1 MTKDNLLP
9 TDMFYLFSFVLF
21 VLLFLLKICCNLFT
35 YSGLKIYIIYPI
47 IKFIRLN
54 SKRTKQFSMTRLLTL
69 GLLLFM
75 VFFYLF
81 ISEFS
86 GAVRQLTRGIC
97 QKMTL
102 HHLKQRLER
111 TLYLEFLVCTYVTM
125 NLTIYLASILISY
138 QKNCLATR
146 PLLIFFLNIF
156 NIL

>member
-1 MTKDNLLP
+1 MICFTYFRLCC
-9 TDMFYLFSFVLF
+9 LFCFFCS
-21 VLLFLLKICCNLFT
+21 KICCNLFT
-35 YSGLKIYIIYPI
+35 YSGLKTYIIYSI
-47 IKFIRLN
+47 IKLIRLN
-54 SKRTKQFSMTRLLTL
+54 SKRPKQFSMTRLLTL

-146 PLLIFFLNIF
+146 PLLIFFHNIF